1 MRGHLRDICRYLL
14 CILFNLRQVD
24 LHPGEPAGL
33 NFLHKFLEGLCIL
46 LEHDDVASGALNAG
60 IFFDKGQSAFDKVL
74 VGQLDVGVGN

>member
-33 NFLHKFLEGLCIL
+33 NFLHKFLERLCIL
-46 LEHDDVASGALNAG
+46 LEHDDVASGALYAG